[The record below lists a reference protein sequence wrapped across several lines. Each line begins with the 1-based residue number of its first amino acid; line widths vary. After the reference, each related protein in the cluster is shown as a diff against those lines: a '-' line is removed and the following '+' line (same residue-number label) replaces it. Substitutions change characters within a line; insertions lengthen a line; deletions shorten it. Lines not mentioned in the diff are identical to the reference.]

1 MNLLLINFVMD
12 PQSQVLA
19 WQTKVAFSLAGYFD
33 KVIVVTHQ
41 QKNIEV
47 VPGNVSIKI
56 IPSFFLKAP
65 MRWFGGK
72 YLLNLWLWKLHRQY
86 HFDRCFIHMNFEW
99 ALRFAP
105 FFKIKKIPVI
115 VWYAH
120 GSVSKLLKK
129 ALIYIDKILTS
140 TKEGFRINSNKVVI
154 IGQSIDT
161 ELFPLHLPVSVSGK
175 IIYVG
180 RISPVKKIETLIEI
194 MEILVVKKNQQQVSL
209 TIIGLPLTQ
218 TDRKYYEDLKMTV
231 RQKGL
236 ENFIRFEGQVSN
248 NKIPEYYSDTF
259 LHLSCSNTGS
269 MDKTLMEALAC
280 GCPVLTTNIALFDII
295 EEKYKI
301 KSRDSY
307 VVADQVMKIHEEQLT
322 LDRNKLRS
330 IVIKAHNFDQY
341 IIKMK
346 DNIINTSR

>member
-19 WQTKVAFSLAGYFD
+19 WQTKVAFSLATYFD

-41 QKNIEV
+41 QKNIETM
-47 VPGNVSIKI
+47 PGNVTI
-56 IPSFFLKAP
+56 ITIPAFFLKAP

-72 YLLNLWLWKLHRQY
+72 YLLNLWLWKLNRKY

-105 FFKIKKIPVI
+105 FFKIKKIPVT

-120 GSVSKLLKK
+120 GTVSKLLKK
-129 ALIYIDKILTS
+129 ALSYTDKILTS
-140 TKEGFRINSNKVVI
+140 TKEGFRINSDKVVI

-180 RISPVKKIETLIEI
+180 RISPVKKIEALTEI
-194 MEILVVKKNQQQVSL
+194 MEILIVKRNQQQFSL
-209 TIIGLPLTQ
+209 TIIGLPLTE
-218 TDRKYYEDLKMTV
+218 TDRKYYEDLKMNV
-231 RQKGL
+231 RQKRL
-236 ENFIRFEGQVSN
+236 ERFIRFEGQVSN
-248 NKIPEYYSDTF
+248 DKISEYYLDTF

-301 KSRDSY
+301 KSTDCHL
-307 VVADQVMKIHEEQLT
+307 VADQVMKIYDEQLSI
-322 LDRNKLRS
+322 DRNKLRS
-330 IVIKAHNFDQY
+330 IVINGHSFDQY

-346 DNIINTSR
+346 DNIISTSR

>member
-1 MNLLLINFVMD
+1 MD

-19 WQTKVAFSLAGYFD
+19 WQTKVAFSLATYFD

-41 QKNIEV
+41 QKNIDTM
-47 VPGNVSIKI
+47 PGNVTI
-56 IPSFFLKAP
+56 IVLPSFFLRAP
-65 MRWFGGK
+65 MRWLGGK
-72 YLLNLWLWKLHRQY
+72 YCLNVWLWKLHSHY
-86 HFDRCFIHMNFEW
+86 HFDRCFVHMNFEW
-99 ALRFAP
+99 ALWFAP

-120 GSVSKLLKK
+120 GSVTKLLKK
-129 ALIYIDKILTS
+129 TLPYTDKILTS
-140 TKEGFRINSNKVVI
+140 TKEGFRINSDKVVI

-161 ELFPLHLPVSVSGK
+161 ELFPLHLAVSSSGK

-180 RISPVKKIETLIEI
+180 RISPVKNIERLIEI
-194 MEILVVKKNQQQVSL
+194 MEILVIKRNQQQFSL

-218 TDRKYYEDLKMTV
+218 TDRKYYEDLKMNV

-236 ENFIRFEGQVSN
+236 ESFIRFQGQVSN

-301 KSRDSY
+301 KSMDSHE
-307 VVADQVMKIHEEQLT
+307 VADQVMKIYDEQLT
-322 LDRNKLRS
+322 IDRNKIRS
-330 IVIKAHNFDQY
+330 IVINGHSYDQY

-346 DNIINTSR
+346 DNIINTLR